1 MRLVHT
7 SDWHIGVTLGAIDR
21 RLDLEVAA
29 DALVSLVEQVRP
41 DLVLHTGDLFDRSLP
56 AGEDVKFA
64 ADTLGRLAAIAPV
77 LVLCG
82 NHDGRATF
90 AGFDRFCGI
99 GLRRLR
105 LLPQID
111 LRDPVLTWSTADGGR
126 LRVVAVPYLPLA
138 AAGFR
143 SIAEGAIAEGAYADR
158 VRQVWA
164 IAGAALDH
172 DRQPGDVDVAAA
184 HLHVAGAILAR
195 SEKPVHVGEDS
206 ATDATSLP
214 AVSYAAFGH
223 IHKPQRLPGTFT
235 GRYAG
240 SMIPIDFGE
249 EGESKGAVVV
259 NAEPGRA
266 AHVEFV
272 TLDSGRPL
280 TTVTSALAELGQLM
294 AAHPKAILRV
304 RVTDTDRVEHLGD
317 QVREHL
323 AGDSVLYQAVQPNLR
338 SSTHT
343 APPAAADA
351 DVVTLLR
358 GFASSRGLG
367 ATDVEALI
375 SLWQA
380 ASESE
385 ETDLSG
391 GAMAALAAVLD
402 GGSAAR
408 GEDPGAPPP
417 VRATR
422 GRPRKS

>member
-1 MRLVHT
+1 M
-7 SDWHIGVTLGAIDR
+7 IDR
-21 RLDLEVAA
+21 RPDLELAA

-64 ADTLGRLAAIAPV
+64 ADTLGRLAAVAPV

-90 AGFDRFCGI
+90 AGFDRFCAI
-99 GLRRLR
+99 GPRRLR

-111 LRDPVLTWSTADGGR
+111 VHEPVLTWPTADGR

-138 AAGFR
+138 VAGFR
-143 SIAEGAIAEGAYADR
+143 SIAEGTIVEGAYADR

-164 IAGAALDH
+164 IAGSALER
-172 DRQPGDVDVAAA
+172 DRRPGDVDVAAA
-184 HLHVAGAILAR
+184 HLHVAGAILAK
-195 SEKPVHVGEDS
+195 SEKTVHVGEDA
-206 ATDATSLP
+206 ATDTASLP

-223 IHKPQRLPGTFT
+223 IHKPQRLPGPLT

-249 EGESKGAVVV
+249 EGEAKGAVVV

-272 TLDSGRPL
+272 ALNAGRLL
-280 TTVTSALAELGQLM
+280 TTVTGALTELGQIL
-294 AAHPKAILRV
+294 ASRPNAILRV
-304 RVTDTDRVEHLGD
+304 RVTDADRIEHLGD
-317 QVREHL
+317 RVRECL
-323 AGDSVLYQAVQPNLR
+323 ARDAVLYQSVQPALR
-338 SSTHT
+338 SSIHT
-343 APPAAADA
+343 PPLTTSDA

-358 GFASSRGLG
+358 GFATSRGVG
-367 ATDVEALI
+367 ITDVDGLI
-375 SLWQA
+375 ALWQA
-380 ASESE
+380 ASEGD

-391 GAMAALAAVLD
+391 GAFAALDAVLD
-402 GGSAAR
+402 SGSSGR
-408 GEDPGAPPP
+408 GPEPSVPLPRRP
-417 VRATR
+417 IR

>member
-1 MRLVHT
+1 M
-7 SDWHIGVTLGAIDR
+7 IDR
-21 RLDLEVAA
+21 RPDLEIAA

-90 AGFDRFCGI
+90 AGFDRFCAI
-99 GLRRLR
+99 GPRRLR

-111 LRDPVLTWSTADGGR
+111 VHDPVLTWPTAGGR

-138 AAGFR
+138 VAGFR
-143 SIAEGAIAEGAYADR
+143 SIAEGTIVEGAYADR

-164 IAGAALDH
+164 IGGAALER
-172 DRQPGDVDVAAA
+172 DRRPGDVDVAAA
-184 HLHVAGAILAR
+184 HLHVAGAILAK
-195 SEKPVHVGEDS
+195 SEKTVHVGEDA
-206 ATDATSLP
+206 ATDTASLP

-223 IHKPQRLPGTFT
+223 IHKPQRLPGPLT

-249 EGESKGAVVV
+249 EGEAKGAVVV
-259 NAEPGRA
+259 AAEPGRA

-272 TLDSGRPL
+272 ALSAGRPL
-280 TTVTSALAELGQLM
+280 TTVTGALSELAQLL
-294 AAHPKAILRV
+294 APHPNAILRV
-304 RVTDTDRVEHLGD
+304 RVTDADRVEHLGD
-317 QVREHL
+317 RVRECL
-323 AGDSVLYQAVQPNLR
+323 ARDAILYQSVQSGLR
-338 SSTHT
+338 SSIYT
-343 APPAAADA
+343 APPAASDA

-358 GFASSRGLG
+358 GFATSRGLG
-367 ATDVEALI
+367 ASDVEGLI
-375 SLWQA
+375 GLWQA
-380 ASESE
+380 ALDGDEA
-385 ETDLSG
+385 DLSG
-391 GAMAALAAVLD
+391 GAVAALDAVLD
-402 GGSAAR
+402 GGSNAR
-408 GEDPGAPPP
+408 DSAPSGVPP
-417 VRATR
+417 SRRPAK